1 MLAHSTL
8 MEAKMET
15 KIDATVSRKRD
26 VNMFAVLSH
35 GNWSIL
41 DRAKEKRDGYHY
53 ELMSCLMFAAFKHEA
68 FINHLGYKLIPNWN
82 ELERKPHRD
91 KIAAIA
97 ASLNITIDNGRRP
110 FQTLRNLFRAR
121 DQIAHGKPSHL
132 AHDNVRESG
141 DREEMRRK
149 KPQTEWE
156 SLCTYEFAQRAY
168 DDTEEIAET
177 LWAAA
182 GFDRD
187 DLRSRGHEYTIANV
201 TPSTTA

>member
-1 MLAHSTL
+1 MA
-8 MEAKMET
+8 T

-41 DRAKEKRDGYHY
+41 DRAKEKREGYHY

-68 FINHLGYKLIPNWN
+68 FINHLGFALISSWN
-82 ELERKPHRD
+82 ELERKPHRE
-91 KIAAIA
+91 KMAAIA

-132 AHDNVRESG
+132 VDDNVRESG

-149 KPQTEWE
+149 
-156 SLCTYEFAQRAY
+156 
-168 DDTEEIAET
+168 
-177 LWAAA
+177 
-182 GFDRD
+182 
-187 DLRSRGHEYTIANV
+187 
-201 TPSTTA
+201 

>member
-1 MLAHSTL
+1 MRVTSVMLRSPACVRFEMEDRPSGPGDHYRYHAQSKLFVNLQPQSDVMLAHSTL

-82 ELERKPHRD
+82 CLLYTSD
-91 KIAAIA
+91 AA
-97 ASLNITIDNGRRP
+97 D
-110 FQTLRNLFRAR
+110 
-121 DQIAHGKPSHL
+121 
-132 AHDNVRESG
+132 E
-141 DREEMRRK
+141 
-149 KPQTEWE
+149 
-156 SLCTYEFAQRAY
+156 
-168 DDTEEIAET
+168 
-177 LWAAA
+177 
-182 GFDRD
+182 
-187 DLRSRGHEYTIANV
+187 
-201 TPSTTA
+201 